1 VTSVLDQMASPALDA
16 GAAYAEFRSALLDF
30 FEISTAQNFRR
41 YQAASRA
48 LAAARRSNA
57 RAALPELQERS
68 RRRRSA
74 PER

>member
-1 VTSVLDQMASPALDA
+1 VTSVLDQVALPALDA

-30 FEISTAQNFRR
+30 FEVSTAENFRR

-48 LAAARRSNA
+48 LAAVRRSAA
-57 RAALPELQERS
+57 RTAPPVMQES

-74 PER
+74 PHR